1 MLNKIQLIGRITHDL
16 DKQYLNVNNEQIPKI
31 DFSLAV
37 NHTKDKVNYIPCV
50 TFRTIAENM
59 NKYLQKGS
67 KIYLE
72 GTLDIQKYTTKEGQK
87 KTNTKVIVHNVI
99 FLDNKTKEDTLPF

>member
-31 DFSLAV
+31 DFPLAV
-37 NHTKDKVNYIPCV
+37 NHTKEKVQFIPCV
-50 TFRTIAENM
+50 VFRTQAENLH
-59 NKYLQKGS
+59 KYLHKGS

-72 GTLDIQKYTTKEGQK
+72 GTLSIQKYTTKEGQK

-99 FLDNKTKEDTLPF
+99 FLDNKPQTDNLPF

>member
-16 DKQYLNVNNEQIPKI
+16 KKEYIQSNNEQVPKI
-31 DFSLAV
+31 YFQLAV
-37 NHTKDKVNYIPCV
+37 NQTKDKVQYIPCV
-50 TFRTIAENM
+50 VFRTQAENFH
-59 NKYLQKGS
+59 KYLHKGS

-72 GTLDIQKYTTKEGQK
+72 GILSVQKYTNNEGQK

-99 FLDNKTKEDTLPF
+99 FLDNKPQTDNLPF